1 MENTKSKIINKINLV
16 HFRKFLELDLNIKKN
31 TVIFY
36 GNNATGKTT
45 ILEAIYMAGM
55 TKSHKTNND
64 NEIVSF
70 NKPYAVVNIK
80 GIKNNQIVISKYGKT
95 TKINGIEIKKL
106 SDYIGNLYVIMF
118 SPEDLSLVKGSPIER
133 RKFLDMEIGQVN
145 KGYLIEMNRYRK
157 ILKERQELLK
167 SMDLDDDYLPLEI
180 ITKELMETAEKIFQ
194 YRTDFINEISEIAQK
209 IHYSISNENLS
220 IEYVKKEICIED
232 YLLKLK
238 SDVISKITSYGPH
251 RDDLFFY
258 INGNKANLCSQGQQ
272 RTICLSL
279 KIALYEYIK
288 RHTKQEPVILL
299 DDVLSELDDIRQK
312 KLIGIIKNTQ
322 SFITTTNIDVIKN
335 MLSDCQI
342 FMLKENEI
350 KELN

>member
-1 MENTKSKIINKINLV
+1 MKYFCVSDI
-16 HFRKFLELDLNIKKN
+16 HG
-31 TVIFY
+31 FY
-36 GNNATGKTT
+36 
-45 ILEAIYMAGM
+45 
-55 TKSHKTNND
+55 
-64 NEIVSF
+64 NE
-70 NKPYAVVNIK
+70 
-80 GIKNNQIVISKYGKT
+80 
-95 TKINGIEIKKL
+95 
-106 SDYIGNLYVIMF
+106 
-118 SPEDLSLVKGSPIER
+118 
-133 RKFLDMEIGQVN
+133 
-145 KGYLIEMNRYRK
+145 LIEA
-157 ILKERQELLK
+157 LKEKGFDENDSEHKLIIIGDIFDRGSQAKELL
-167 SMDLDDDYLPLEI
+167 
-180 ITKELMETAEKIFQ
+180 
-194 YRTDFINEISEIAQK
+194 
-209 IHYSISNENLS
+209 
-220 IEYVKKEICIED
+220 D

-288 RHTKQEPVILL
+288 RHTKQEPIILL